1 MASAGVWVF
10 FYGTI
15 MNPSV
20 LNEYGVTPIHVS
32 PGKLNGFDLMIRPRP
47 NLARSDRACVFGSLM
62 KVSQGDL
69 AAIYTSLEERFG
81 LEYLPEAVLVESLD
95 GVLRPAL
102 CYLAAHMP
110 ETPPEPQFVKQL
122 AECARTMQLPE
133 WYLLHIESLAHP

>member
-1 MASAGVWVF
+1 MSSAGVWVF

-20 LNEYGVTPIHVS
+20 LNEFGVTPIHVS
-32 PGKLNGFDLMIRPRP
+32 PGKLNGFDLVIRPRP
-47 NLARSDRACVFGSLM
+47 NLVRSDRTCVFGSLM
-62 KVSQGDL
+62 MVSQRDL

-110 ETPPEPQFVKQL
+110 EAPPEPQFVKQL

-133 WYLLHIESLAHP
+133 WYALHIESLGHP